1 MKKLSTTILVLG
13 LLLSGSAYA
22 KTIDFAVS
30 ISEPGS
36 ISSLLGADIKIEIL
50 DSGNIS
56 SLLGD
61 TEKWQV
67 VGACSNTPNLTVEI
81 IESGSISSLLGDAK
95 KIEIVENSIFGAD
108 KKICITNANDLHN
121 DTLRILKLI
130 D

>member
-1 MKKLSTTILVLG
+1 MKKILGILVLG
-13 LLLSGSAYA
+13 LLWTGNAYA
-22 KTIDFAVS
+22 QTIDFAVL

-36 ISSLLGADIKIEIL
+36 ISSLMGADLEIEIL
-50 DSGNIS
+50 DSGSMS

-67 VGACSNTPNLTVEI
+67 VGACSNTPNITVEI
-81 IESGSISSLLGDAK
+81 IDPGSISSILGDAK

-108 KKICITNANDLHN
+108 KKICITNANDLDN

>member
-1 MKKLSTTILVLG
+1 MKKLLGILFLS
-13 LLLSGSAYA
+13 LLFSGNTFAQ
-22 KTIDFAVS
+22 TIDFAVR

-36 ISSLLGADIKIEIL
+36 ISSLMGADLEIEIL
-50 DSGNIS
+50 DSGSMS

-67 VGACSNTPNLTVEI
+67 VGACSNTPNITVEI
-81 IESGSISSLLGDAK
+81 IDTGSITSILGDAK

-108 KKICITNANDLHN
+108 KKICITNANDLDN

>member
-1 MKKLSTTILVLG
+1 MKKLLSILVLY
-13 LLLSGSAYA
+13 LCFSGSASA
-22 KTIDFAVS
+22 QTIDFAIR

-36 ISSLLGADIKIEIL
+36 ISSLMGAEIKIEIL
-50 DSGNIS
+50 DTGSMS
-56 SLLGD
+56 SLLGN

-81 IESGSISSLLGDAK
+81 LESGSISSLLGDTK

-108 KKICITNANDLHN
+108 KKICITNANDLDN